1 MERECHLAVDSCR
14 AEDGGAVFSS
24 FRAETKVRYARSKE
38 NDVPRYYIYNG
49 VLRKLKIK
57 R

>member
-1 MERECHLAVDSCR
+1 MERECHLAVDLCR
-14 AEDGGAVFSS
+14 AEDGVAVFSS
-24 FRAETKVRYARSKE
+24 FRAETKIRYARSKE